1 MRSLVGRD
9 PFASSFVCMCEREKD
24 AQEARTRGL
33 EHNDRATVHRAP
45 LPGDILPGDILPG
58 GILPGDKRLTWEIAP
73 VSASLTA
80 QLAFSLSILSH
91 TASRR
96 APL

>member
-58 GILPGDKRLTWEIAP
+58 DKRLTWEIAP